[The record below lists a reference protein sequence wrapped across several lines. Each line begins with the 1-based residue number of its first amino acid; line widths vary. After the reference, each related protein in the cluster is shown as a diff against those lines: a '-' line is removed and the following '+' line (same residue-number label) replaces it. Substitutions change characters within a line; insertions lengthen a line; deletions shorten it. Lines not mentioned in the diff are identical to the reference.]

1 MKAGGGVGLFQGRA
15 IWEFGIFFIEI
26 PIFFHACHFQGF
38 GWAGATKIPKKIPLK
53 TPKKIPENKNKN
65 KQFPKNLKFPP
76 KLKENREHTTHR
88 DRKVTSSKP
97 IPKNPTFPKNQRLV
111 TIYKEGIP
119 KVGKRGWKWQHSQK
133 KKTTKQPTEQGTT
146 ATPGRRPG

>member
-1 MKAGGGVGLFQGRA
+1 MG
-15 IWEFGIFFIEI
+15 IWDIFYRDSHFFSCLPFPGIWL
-26 PIFFHACHFQGF
+26 
-38 GWAGATKIPKKIPLK
+38 GWSHENSQKNSPKN
-53 TPKKIPENKNKN
+53 PKKIPENKNKN

-119 KVGKRGWKWQHSQK
+119 KVGKRGWKWQHSPKK